1 MNNEQRA
8 LLLTLSTTNVSDAL
22 DFFHLNGAVHG
33 VLPTW
38 TGCKKTVGD
47 VVTMRMIAA
56 GAVPP
61 KYHLGQAAV
70 AAAKE
75 GDVIVID
82 NAGRPDISCWG
93 GVLSTGAKMKGVS
106 GVLIDGYC
114 RDIDDYVDLDFS
126 VYARG
131 PVVQTARGRAIEDAT
146 NITIQFGSVQVNP
159 GDAVI
164 ADRSGVCFIPKEHL
178 DKVLEKAKLLFE
190 KEEAM
195 CADLRSGMNN
205 LDVDAKYSYNTM
217 LNP

>member
-1 MNNEQRA
+1 MNRA
-8 LLLTLSTTNVSDAL
+8 LRIADA
-22 DFFHLNGAVHG
+22 DAGEG

-38 TGCKKTVGD
+38 PGCRKVCGS

-61 KYHLGQAAV
+61 KVHLGQAAI
-70 AAAKE
+70 AAAQA
-75 GDVIVID
+75 GDVIVVD

-93 GVLSTGAKMKGVS
+93 GVLSTGAKMKGIA
-106 GVLIDGYC
+106 GVLIDGDC

-146 NITIQFGSVQVNP
+146 NVTIQFGSVQVNP
-159 GDAVI
+159 GDAVL
-164 ADRSGVCFIPKEHL
+164 ADRSGVCYIPGDRL
-178 DKVLEKAKLLFE
+178 DEVLELAQRLYE

-195 CADLRSGMNN
+195 CADLRAGMDN
-205 LDVDAKYSYNTM
+205 LAVDQKYNYNRM
-217 LNP
+217 LK

>member
-1 MNNEQRA
+1 MTDSQRA
-8 LLLTLSTTNVSDAL
+8 LLKTLSTTNVSDAL
-22 DFFHLNGAVHG
+22 DALGLRGAVHG
-33 VLPTW
+33 VLPIW
-38 TGCKKTVGD
+38 PGCKKVCGD

-61 KYHLGQAAV
+61 KFHLGQAAI

-75 GDVIVID
+75 GDVIVVD

-114 RDIDDYVDLDFS
+114 RDVDDYVDLDFS

-146 NITIQFGSVQVNP
+146 NITIQFGTVQVNP
-159 GDAVI
+159 GDAVL
-164 ADRSGVCFIPKEHL
+164 ADRSGICFIPRDRL
-178 DKVLEKAKLLFE
+178 DEVLELAKKLYD
-190 KEEAM
+190 KEECM
-195 CADLRSGMNN
+195 CADLKAGMDN
-205 LDVDAKYSYNTM
+205 LAVDAKYNYNRM
-217 LNP
+217 LK

>member
-1 MNNEQRA
+1 MNKEQRK
-8 LLLTLSTTNVSDAL
+8 LLQQLSTTNISDAL
-22 DFFHLNGAVHG
+22 DAFHLKGAVHG
-33 VLPTW
+33 ILPTW
-38 TGCKKTVGD
+38 PGCKKVCGE

-61 KYHLGQAAV
+61 KVHLGQAAV

-75 GDVIVID
+75 GDVIVVD

-93 GVLSTGAKMKGVS
+93 GVLSCGAKMKGVS
-106 GVLIDGYC
+106 GVLVDGYC

-159 GDAVI
+159 GDVVL
-164 ADRSGVCFIPKEHL
+164 ADRSGICFIPKDHL
-178 DKVLEKAKLLFE
+178 DEVLEKAHALYL

-195 CADLRSGMNN
+195 CADLRSGMSN
-205 LDVDAKYSYNTM
+205 LEVDLKYSYNTM
-217 LNP
+217 LNQ